1 MAITRRELLTGM
13 VAAGVGLP
21 RMAEAENRQE
31 HFGVTRTELA
41 VAGLDPAHDGL
52 VVAHLSDIHVGR
64 GTPDERLIA
73 AVGEVNAAKPDLI
86 LLTGDYV
93 TWTAKVIPH
102 IPRVLGGLQAPVF
115 SVLGNHDH
123 YVNAP
128 AVRGELEK
136 MGYAVLQN
144 EHTVAR
150 VRGADLTIVGIDD
163 GTTHRD
169 DVGSSLKGVS
179 LGRGSRLVLAHA
191 PRTFDRLPADSGLA
205 CFSGHTH
212 GGQIQVPGVT
222 PTLFRM
228 VGERY
233 VRGAYAGRGNQLY
246 VSRGLGFGGG
256 GWPPRIGS
264 DPEVGFFTL
273 RAAP

>member
-1 MAITRRELLTGM
+1 MAVTRRELLTGL
-13 VAAGVGLP
+13 VAAGLGLP
-21 RMAEAENRQE
+21 RMAEAESRPE
-31 HFGVTRTELA
+31 HLGVTRTELA

-52 VVAHLSDIHVGR
+52 RVAHLSDIHVGA
-64 GTPDERLIA
+64 GTPDARIIA
-73 AVGEVNAAKPDLI
+73 AVRAVNAGKPDLV

-102 IPRVLGGLQAPVF
+102 IPLVLGGLQAPVY

-123 YVNAP
+123 YVDAV
-128 AVRGELEK
+128 AVRRELEK

-150 VRGADLTIVGIDD
+150 LRGADLTLVGIDD
-163 GTTHRD
+163 GTTRRD
-169 DVGSSLKGVS
+169 DVVAALKGMS
-179 LGRGSRLVLAHA
+179 LCPGSRLVLAHA
-191 PRTFDRLPADSGLA
+191 PRPVAKLPPDAGLA
-205 CFSGHTH
+205 GFRGHTH
-212 GGQIQVPGVT
+212 GGQVQIPGVT

-233 VRGAYAGRGNQLY
+233 IRGAYAQHGNQLY
-246 VSRGLGFGGG
+246 VSRGIGLGGG

-273 RAAP
+273 RVA